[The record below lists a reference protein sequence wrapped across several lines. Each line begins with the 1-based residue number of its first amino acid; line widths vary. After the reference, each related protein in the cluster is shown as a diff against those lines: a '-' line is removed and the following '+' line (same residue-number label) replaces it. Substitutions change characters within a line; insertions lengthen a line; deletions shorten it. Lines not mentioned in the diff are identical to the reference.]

1 MTTFHAVVFV
11 DHQHAQVLQFDAEH
25 VRAEKIKA
33 HTHHTKQHGS
43 QVRSEHE
50 FFGHVCDALQGIA
63 EVLVTGP
70 RTGIADFRHYAEK
83 HRPQAARHIVAYE
96 TVDHPSDRQLVALAR
111 QYFLRHD
118 RMAGTPVPT

>member
-11 DHQHAQVLQFDAEH
+11 DHQQAQVLQFDAEH
-25 VRAEKIKA
+25 VRTEKIKA

-50 FFGHVCDALQGIA
+50 FFDHVCDALHGVA

-70 RTGIADFRHYAEK
+70 RTGLADFRHHVHK
-83 HRPQAARHIVAYE
+83 HRPHTARLIVAHD
-96 TVDHPSDRQLVALAR
+96 TADHPPLRPPPPPAR
-111 QYFLRHD
+111 RPFPPHD
-118 RMAGTPVPT
+118 LHVRPPAPT

>member
-50 FFGHVCDALQGIA
+50 FFGHICDALQGIA